1 MRYNDKLNCGSGF
14 GMEQKYRLKR
24 NFREKNCQRIGN
36 EFEVEGKG
44 SRKIG

>member
-24 NFREKNCQRIGN
+24 NFREKYCQRISD
-36 EFEVEGKG
+36 EFEVEGR
-44 SRKIG
+44 SRKFE

>member
-14 GMEQKYRLKR
+14 RMKQKYRLMK
-24 NFREKNCQRIGN
+24 NFREKYCQRIGN
-36 EFEVEGKG
+36 ESEVEGK